1 MPRKLAGRRPGAA
14 IRHPSGTLLCLHVS
28 KPGSD
33 GLELTPLLPLD
44 ATRSSP
50 CRRLGYIVTNGPAK
64 TAHNQWIPTTTAVNN
79 RAQPRLQT
87 ARATGPRSHRPN
99 RAAARQALCG
109 RGQPRTSCLG
119 QSTYSAPVLR
129 LQAEHRALTRPTS
142 STKPEPTRP
151 AINLAKS
158 GQSPYPLFVTARFNS
173 STTQRRFHHDT
184 HSSLLVSAGPAAFS
198 GLLQFL
204 KTPPTLRVAITYLSQ
219 HTPIA
224 PFIHMSLPIPPA
236 LWTKSFKRRRDQSD
250 LTALHGTVPDP
261 SNLTALNGT
270 VPDSPSILTAP
281 SGTAPESQ
289 TPVGQ
294 AVDIELSRST
304 SANPV
309 AFPWQSH
316 NQILPDYNS
325 LPVATAYP
333 QRLAPDGYQDRM
345 SDNCHHRDNCHHLRV
360 VSCNHV
366 YTTFCQEMATFCQA

>member
-1 MPRKLAGRRPGAA
+1 MTTVPKQPRPLPARLDYGHFGIRLIPTQAKASTPGHPTGRADPPAGGVPRKLAGRRPGAA

-119 QSTYSAPVLR
+119 QSTFSAPVLR
-129 LQAEHRALTRPTS
+129 LQAEHRALSRPTS

-204 KTPPTLRVAITYLSQ
+204 NPSTRFSRFTHSPPISPMVSSLHTSLSF
-219 HTPIA
+219 
-224 PFIHMSLPIPPA
+224 PF
-236 LWTKSFKRRRDQSD
+236 SFHR
-250 LTALHGTVPDP
+250 
-261 SNLTALNGT
+261 
-270 VPDSPSILTAP
+270 AP
-281 SGTAPESQ
+281 SHRPAIRTARSL
-289 TPVGQ
+289 G
-294 AVDIELSRST
+294 SRLHRF
-304 SANPV
+304 A
-309 AFPWQSH
+309 H
-316 NQILPDYNS
+316 
-325 LPVATAYP
+325 
-333 QRLAPDGYQDRM
+333 
-345 SDNCHHRDNCHHLRV
+345 SD
-360 VSCNHV
+360 
-366 YTTFCQEMATFCQA
+366 A